1 MPDAMLTPRLALPL
15 LAAGQAQKEITH
27 NEALTL
33 IDALLCPVVEAVG
46 VNVPP
51 AAPDTGQAWIVG
63 AAGTGA
69 WTSHAHDIAVATAG
83 GWRFAAM
90 PDGATV
96 LVRADGGI
104 WRRSAGGW
112 QAPLQMTA
120 PAGGATVD
128 SECRAAVSVLISA
141 LEARGLVA
149 LA

>member
-33 IDALLCPVVEAVG
+33 IDALLCPVIEAVG
-46 VNVPP
+46 VNAPP
-51 AAPDTGQAWIVG
+51 AAPEAGQAWIVG
-63 AAGTGA
+63 TAPTGE
-69 WTSHAHDIAVATAG
+69 WTGHAHAIAIATAG

-90 PDGATV
+90 PEGATV
-96 LVRADGGI
+96 LVRIDGGI
-104 WRRSAGGW
+104 WRRSASGW
-112 QAPLQMTA
+112 QAPLPIAA

-128 SECRAAVSVLISA
+128 SECRAAVSALISA
-141 LEARGLVA
+141 LEARGLVS